1 MNKTVEDALNE
12 LIEFYSIT
20 DINDLQYLKKLF
32 VRNLKD
38 VRRRWIKYDKPIRE
52 ENKQLKSILTD
63 LEEWCNDGIKDELVK
78 FDYGTELIGEPIK
91 IHITSYEM
99 ILNKMQELEQGSEI
113 NEKS

>member
-20 DINDLQYLKKLF
+20 DINDLQYLKKFF

-52 ENKQLKSILTD
+52 DNLKQNRQIIKAIELLKKSIEYCEND
-63 LEEWCNDGIKDELVK
+63 SQCAYDVCNIAINREKE
-78 FDYGTELIGEPIK
+78 
-91 IHITSYEM
+91 
-99 ILNKMQELEQGSEI
+99 ILNILMGSDSNVED
-113 NEKS
+113 

>member
-52 ENKQLKSILTD
+52 DYLKQNRQIIKAIEFIEENMYS
-63 LEEWCNDGIKDELVK
+63 
-78 FDYGTELIGEPIK
+78 
-91 IHITSYEM
+91 SYEQTVEKCIEETVFERSTNPKELLN
-99 ILNKMQELEQGSEI
+99 ILQDKEVSE
-113 NEKS
+113 

>member
-52 ENKQLKSILTD
+52 DYLKQNRQIIKAIEFIEENMYS
-63 LEEWCNDGIKDELVK
+63 
-78 FDYGTELIGEPIK
+78 
-91 IHITSYEM
+91 SYEQTVEKCIEKTVFERSANPKELLN
-99 ILNKMQELEQGSEI
+99 ILQDKEVSE
-113 NEKS
+113 